1 VLPPFVGV
9 AVNVTLFP
17 EQIDVVDAL
26 IETEGVTE
34 LAVRVTTLLVAV
46 AAVVQVALEVMVTLT
61 WSPFARL
68 LVVNVGEL
76 VPAFTPFIC
85 H

>member
-1 VLPPFVGV
+1 MLPPFVGV

-34 LAVRVTTLLVAV
+34 LAVRVTILLVAV
-46 AAVVQVALEVMVTLT
+46 AAVVQVALEVM
-61 WSPFARL
+61 
-68 LVVNVGEL
+68 LVQNV
-76 VPAFTPFIC
+76 
-85 H
+85 

>member
-1 VLPPFVGV
+1 LVGV
-9 AVNVTLFP
+9 AVNVTVFP
-17 EQIDVVDAL
+17 EQIDVAEAL

-34 LAVRVTTLLVAV
+34 LVVTVTTLLMAV

-61 WSPFARL
+61 WSPFARV

-76 VPAFTPFIC
+76 VPAFAPFTC

>member
-1 VLPPFVGV
+1 LVGV
-9 AVNVTLFP
+9 AVNVTVFP
-17 EQIDVVDAL
+17 EQIDVVEAL

-34 LAVRVTTLLVAV
+34 LVVTVTTLLMAV

-61 WSPFARL
+61 WSPFARV

-76 VPAFTPFIC
+76 VPAFAPFTC

>member
-34 LAVRVTTLLVAV
+34 LAVRVTILLVAV

>member
-1 VLPPFVGV
+1 M
-9 AVNVTLFP
+9 NVTLFP

-34 LAVRVTTLLVAV
+34 LVVRVTTLLVAV

-76 VPAFTPFIC
+76 VPAFTPFTC

>member
-1 VLPPFVGV
+1 LVGV

-17 EQIDVVDAL
+17 EQTDVVDAL
-26 IETEGVTE
+26 TDTEGVTE
-34 LAVRVTTLLVAV
+34 LV
-46 AAVVQVALEVMVTLT
+46 VMVTALLMAVADVVQLAFELIITVT

-76 VPAFTPFIC
+76 VPAFAPFTC

>member
-1 VLPPFVGV
+1 LVGV

-17 EQIDVVDAL
+17 EQTDVVDAL
-26 IETEGVTE
+26 TDTEGVTE
-34 LAVRVTTLLVAV
+34 LV
-46 AAVVQVALEVMVTLT
+46 VMVTALLMAVADVLQLAFELIITVT

-76 VPAFTPFIC
+76 VPAFAPFTC